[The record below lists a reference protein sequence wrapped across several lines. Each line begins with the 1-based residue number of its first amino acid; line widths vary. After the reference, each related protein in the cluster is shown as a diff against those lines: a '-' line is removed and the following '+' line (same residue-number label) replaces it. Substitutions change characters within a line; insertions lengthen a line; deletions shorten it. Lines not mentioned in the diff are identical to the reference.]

1 MAEGRIVAVG
11 LLTRADVA
19 KLGPGFKRIWPVDQ
33 TPCFG
38 EVLRAIDE
46 ADREI
51 SRERNAVRLRGVK
64 LII

>member
-51 SRERNAVRLRGVK
+51 SRERNAVRLRG
-64 LII
+64 